1 MKNYF
6 KHKMRGKSP
15 WAIAGMIV
23 FGIVAI
29 TGLAI
34 LFGFVVMWLW
44 NWLMPE
50 LFDLPK
56 VTYWQAVGLV
66 ILLKI
71 LIGGCGGRGK
81 SSHSHSHK
89 KGGACDDRSDKKKD
103 FSKWEH
109 YDKFWEEEG
118 DKAYDNYI
126 QRLNPDSTDPGDV
139 SKLEDSTEEKN
150 EE

>member
-15 WAIAGMIV
+15 ALIAGMIV
-23 FGIVAI
+23 LGVVAI
-29 TGLAI
+29 AGLAI

-50 LFDLPK
+50 IFGLPFLS
-56 VTYWQAVGLV
+56 YWQAVGLF

-71 LIGGCGGRGK
+71 LIGGCGSGK
-81 SSHSHSHK
+81 GNHSKHESPSEHRCHDGK
-89 KGGACDDRSDKKKD
+89 KHRKD
-103 FSKWEH
+103 FNKWSQ

-118 DKAYDNYI
+118 EKAYQKYMDKKN
-126 QRLNPDSTDPGDV
+126 GD
-139 SKLEDSTEEKN
+139 KHEATEEN
-150 EE
+150 Q